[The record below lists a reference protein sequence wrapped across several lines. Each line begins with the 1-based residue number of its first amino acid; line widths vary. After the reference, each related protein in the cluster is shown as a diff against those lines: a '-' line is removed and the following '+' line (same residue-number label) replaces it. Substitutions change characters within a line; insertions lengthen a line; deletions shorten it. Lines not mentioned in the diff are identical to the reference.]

1 MLDTCRESHTPTS
14 TRTPSADVSRKQRH
28 NLREQRRIL
37 RLGSQFDH
45 LKATL
50 EAAGLITNKK
60 DKHSILQATIEY
72 IAALE
77 YDAHA
82 RMTPSSSQPTSISCT
97 YGKKDQ
103 HSIPPTSPP
112 ISTNDPMDSAD
123 LHIRSLRTHPHSI
136 EYLWMPELVAD
147 STASFHQ
154 VFLHASVPS
163 AIARLDGSLVHAS
176 HLFLQHFPNSM
187 GLSLYGLCVGLPNV
201 HKMQSLVT
209 TLIAGDGRSAQTKMT
224 WQAPGTSPKPV
235 FVSVALV
242 RDATGQPVNIQCT
255 ALPMVA

>member
-14 TRTPSADVSRKQRH
+14 TRSPSADVSRKQRH

-82 RMTPSSSQPTSISCT
+82 RMTPASSQPTSISCT
-97 YGKKDQ
+97 
-103 HSIPPTSPP
+103 TP

-123 LHIRSLRTHPHSI
+123 HHIPSLRTHPHSI

-209 TLIAGDGRSAQTKMT
+209 TIIAGDGRSAQTKMT